1 MLQRYCC
8 LKKIWRRSATLC
20 GLEFVT
26 HWISWYTTRIH
37 ISFMPFYS
45 LISPCFSLS
54 LRSFQNIL
62 LCINHKLW
70 QIYAL
75 ARVPLETTSHRLRK
89 IGHIQYMEKRSSNI
103 FIQRQKINMCIVIFY
118 RILLGNISNKCR
130 VSTSHV
136 APNIY
141 TRIQADTKNKHNMQ
155 NRRILS

>member
-1 MLQRYCC
+1 MQ
-8 LKKIWRRSATLC
+8 
-20 GLEFVT
+20 
-26 HWISWYTTRIH
+26 
-37 ISFMPFYS
+37 FYS

-54 LRSFQNIL
+54 LGSFQNIL
-62 LCINHKLW
+62 FCINHKLW

-75 ARVPLETTSHRLRK
+75 ARVPLETRSHRLRK